1 MQIKIFARRRGASD
15 GLPAAVRSLNMI
27 KLTKRVGG
35 IAPSMTLAMS
45 AKSAEMKAAGE
56 KVINFGVGEPDFNTP
71 ANIIQAAKDA
81 MDKGYTKYVAAAGL
95 PALKKAVCEK
105 FKRDNGLDYKPSQIV
120 ICNGGK
126 HAIFNAVAAVV
137 EEGDEVIIP
146 SPYWLTY
153 PEVVRFFGAVPRYVA
168 TTRENGFKMTA
179 EQLEE
184 AITPKTAMLIFN
196 SPCNPTGAVY
206 SEDEIK
212 AIAAVC
218 ERHNLC
224 VLSDE
229 MYEKLVYDGLSHYS
243 IAQVSPRMKELTI
256 IVNGA
261 SKSYAMTGWRLGYL
275 AAAEHVAKAIGS
287 FQSHATSNV
296 NTITQYAGLAA
307 LEGDQQPMYDM
318 VEAFA
323 ARREKMMEILEGYR
337 GVGLDYVR
345 PEGAFYVMLVVDK
358 FYGRSNSRK
367 KIEGSMDFAMELL
380 ADEKVAATPGVCF
393 GDDECIRLSYAL
405 SLEEMEEGLE
415 RIKRFCLSLK

>member
-1 MQIKIFARRRGASD
+1 
-15 GLPAAVRSLNMI
+15 MI
-27 KLTKRVGG
+27 KLTKRVSN

-71 ANIIQAAKDA
+71 ENIIQAARDA

-105 FKRDNGLDYKPSQIV
+105 FKRDNNLDYKPSQIV
-120 ICNGGK
+120 ISNGGK
-126 HAIFNAVAAVV
+126 HAILNAVAAVV
-137 EEGDEVIIP
+137 EDGDEVIIP

-153 PEVVRFFGAVPRYVA
+153 PEVVRFFGGVPKYVE
-168 TTRENGFKMTA
+168 TSRENDFKMTA
-179 EQLEE
+179 EQLEA
-184 AITPKTAMLIFN
+184 AITPKTVMLIFN

-206 SEDEIK
+206 SEEEIK

-218 ERHNLC
+218 EKHELC

-229 MYEKLVYDGLSHYS
+229 IYEKLVYDGLKHYS
-243 IAQVSPRMKELTI
+243 IAEVSPKMKELTI
-256 IVNGA
+256 LVNGV

-296 NTITQYAGLAA
+296 NTITQYAALAA
-307 LEGDQQPMYDM
+307 LEGDQQPMADM
-318 VEAFA
+318 VKAFA
-323 ARREKMMEILEGYR
+323 ARRVKMMDILDGYKQF
-337 GVGLDYVR
+337 GLDYVK
-345 PEGAFYVMLVVDK
+345 PEGAFYVMLVCDK
-358 FYGRSNSRK
+358 FYGKSLGDK

-380 ADEKVAATPGVCF
+380 AAQKVAATPGICF
-393 GDDECIRLSYAL
+393 GDDSCIRLSYAL
-405 SLEEMEEGLE
+405 SVEEMEEGLE
-415 RIKRFCLSLK
+415 RIKAFCLSLK

>member
-1 MQIKIFARRRGASD
+1 
-15 GLPAAVRSLNMI
+15 MI
-27 KLTKRVGG
+27 KLTKRVSN

-71 ANIIQAAKDA
+71 ENIIQAAKDA

-105 FKRDNGLDYKPSQIV
+105 FKRDNNLDYKPSQIV
-120 ICNGGK
+120 ISNGGK
-126 HAIFNAVAAVV
+126 HAILNAAAAVV

-153 PEVVRFFGAVPRYVA
+153 PEVVRFFGGVPKYVEPS
-168 TTRENGFKMTA
+168 RENDFKMTA
-179 EQLEE
+179 EQLEA

-206 SEDEIK
+206 SEEEIK

-218 ERHNLC
+218 EKHELC

-229 MYEKLVYDGLSHYS
+229 MYEKLVYDGLKHYS
-243 IAQVSPRMKELTI
+243 IAEVSPKMKELTI
-256 IVNGA
+256 LVNGV

-296 NTITQYAGLAA
+296 NTITQYAALAA
-307 LEGDQQPMYDM
+307 LEGDQQPMADM
-318 VEAFA
+318 VKAFA
-323 ARREKMMEILEGYR
+323 ARRVKMMDILDGYR
-337 GVGLDYVR
+337 QFGLDYVK
-345 PEGAFYVMLVVDK
+345 PEGAFYVMLVCDK
-358 FYGRSNSRK
+358 FYGKSLGDK

-380 ADEKVAATPGVCF
+380 AAQKVAATPGICF
-393 GDDECIRLSYAL
+393 GDDSCIRLSYAL
-405 SLEEMEEGLE
+405 SVEEMEEGLE
-415 RIKRFCLSLK
+415 RIKAFCLSLK